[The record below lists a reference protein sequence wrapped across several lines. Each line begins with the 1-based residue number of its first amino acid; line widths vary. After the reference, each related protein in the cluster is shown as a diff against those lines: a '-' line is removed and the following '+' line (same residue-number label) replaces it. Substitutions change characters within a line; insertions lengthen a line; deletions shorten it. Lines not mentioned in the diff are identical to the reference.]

1 MKVNAKGQVT
11 IPLSLRRKTGITPGS
26 EVEFFEEQGRLY
38 IEKVDCAGRG
48 EGLVARMRGR
58 RTVTMST
65 DEILALTRGE
75 GSSRAMQNDS
85 KTASPP

>member
-11 IPLSLRRKTGITPGS
+11 IPLALRQKSGIVPGS

-38 IEKVDCAGRG
+38 IEKVEGIGRG
-48 EGLVARMRGR
+48 DGLVTRMRGR
-58 RTVTMST
+58 GTVTMST

-75 GSSRAMQNDS
+75 G
-85 KTASPP
+85 